1 MPKLPRK
8 KKRYTGEDGVELV
21 SVPDSI
27 QRLEHRYRGKDYQ
40 VPYWLHP
47 QYSCFDDAAFD
58 ADEFLLFVH
67 TGKIPRKR
75 LEFEQKYQP

>member
-1 MPKLPRK
+1 MSKFPSK
-8 KKRYTGEDGVELV
+8 KKKYLGEDGVELAAI
-21 SVPDSI
+21 PDSI
-27 QRLEHRYRGKDYQ
+27 QRLECSYRGKVHR

-47 QYSCFDDAAFD
+47 KHSCFDDAAFD